1 VLSASLQVGLM
12 LKGAHIDNIVFGGP
26 GYNSQ
31 VLSKGDKIVKVD
43 GKDVTVRMHDLPRF
57 RHLTRCTV
65 RPAVLTNCRAGRNS
79 LEGACG
85 M

>member
-1 VLSASLQVGLM
+1 M

-31 VLSKGDKIVKVD
+31 MLSKGDKIMRVD
-43 GKDVTVRMHDLPRF
+43 GKDVTVCSQDF
-57 RHLTRCTV
+57 DV
-65 RPAVLTNCRAGRNS
+65 RNDGSSCWIFIT
-79 LEGACG
+79 LE